1 MRSFRY
7 LVSVF
12 FLLMATSQIYAA
24 GTTAGTSITNQATV
38 GFSVGGVAQTAVNSN
53 TVSFVVDEKVA
64 FAVASN
70 GNLNVV
76 PNATGQVLAYTVTHT
91 GNYPADFSVAGINAT
106 GDNFDPS
113 SYSVFVETNGT
124 PGYQAG
130 ADTATFIDEL
140 AADASIVVYI
150 VSTIPSTPTNG
161 QASTLHLQATALAG
175 GAAATQGSALV
186 QNTGVDVAG
195 SIDIVFADAIGSA
208 TGDIARDGKHSASGT
223 YNVVTASIAVVKS
236 SFVVWDPVNCTGS
249 AATIIASTTTKD
261 ASCGSNEPKRIPGA
275 VVHYRIAVTNSGG
288 ASATSL
294 VISDLLNTNTTYLA
308 GSFFVDAVA
317 EDDNSTGA
325 DESDPNGANYTGTT
339 ATGSIGSLAASST
352 KNMDFRVTVN

>member
-7 LVSVF
+7 LVSAL
-12 FLLMATSQIYAA
+12 FLFVGTSQIYAA
-24 GTTAGTSITNQATV
+24 GTAAGTSITNQATV
-38 GFSVGGVAQTAVNSN
+38 GFSVGGVAQTSVNSN

-64 FAVASN
+64 FAVTSN

-76 PNATGQVLAYTVTHT
+76 PNATQQVLSYTVTHT

-130 ADTATFIDEL
+130 DTATFIDEL

-150 VSTIPSTPTNG
+150 VSTIPSTPING
-161 QASTLHLQATALAG
+161 DISTLHLQATARAG
-175 GAAATQGSALV
+175 GAATTQGAVLT

-208 TGDIARDGKHSASGT
+208 TGDIVRDGKHSASGN
-223 YNVVTASIAVVKS
+223 YVVVTATIAVVKS

-261 ASCGSNEPKRIPGA
+261 ASCGANEPKRIPGA
-275 VVHYRIAVTNSGG
+275 VVHYRIAVSNTGG

-294 VISDLLNTNTTYLA
+294 VISDLLNTNTLYLP
-308 GSFFVDAVA
+308 GSFFIDAVA
-317 EDDNSTGA
+317 EDDDSTGA

-339 ATGSIGSLAASST
+339 ATGSIGSIAASST
-352 KNMDFRVTVN
+352 KNMDFRVTVK